1 MSLHPRQ
8 AQLYNTGR
16 GIRCIIPARGCS
28 QERHFE
34 ELART
39 QTVLPPSKQ
48 LEMKPAY
55 ILAAYAILQFYG
67 TFALGGDGNLIE
79 CPVQPIPPRPALSE
93 PPENGE
99 ILISADESAEATEDG
114 QASLRGN
121 IDLAREGDQL
131 RADRGRID
139 KTANTANVEGN
150 IHYWNKSIYLHSDAA
165 RLDLDNNKG
174 AFNRTDYQIARNQ
187 GHGRADAVAVIA
199 DKMSIGTNIDYTTCA
214 NDASK
219 ETDYGTPW
227 RISAQS
233 LELNHETE
241 RGVARNAVLR
251 VGDIPVLY
259 TPYLTFPLSDRR
271 ASGFLMPLVGSS
283 NRNGLEIQTPW
294 YWNISPAMDATF
306 TPRLLSNSGV
316 MLMGEYRYLFATGA
330 GTLTSEFLPSDRD
343 YAERDRS
350 FISLEHSQ
358 SLAEKGRLY
367 LLLNN
372 VSDKRYFEDFGQTQV
387 NSSSQFLERR
397 AEFSWGGENWSMFAR
412 LQDYQTVDE
421 SLPATSRTYRKLPQI
436 VVNAYSP
443 LRNRHL
449 NYGVTGEFVY
459 FDRGDNPLLSSI
471 NGYRVDVAP
480 SISWPLEKPW
490 GFLRPGA
497 GLRFTAYGLD
507 DAAPNQEEQRRTLPY
522 FDIDGGLFFERS
534 LEFSGRGFVQTLEP
548 RLYYLYIPEEDQ
560 TDLPVFDTGIDY
572 FAYDSMF
579 HNNRF
584 IGGDRIGDAN
594 QITLAVASR
603 LLNEQGIETL
613 RLHVGQIYYLRDREV
628 VLPGQPIQR
637 DRISPLIAGFQ
648 ASLRSD
654 LYLRGELEWNPNLDQ
669 TQRMVMQANYNPEPD
684 KIFNFNYRTRRSAPG
699 VLRSNL
705 LDIEQ
710 TAVAAHWP
718 LGKGFSAIGSWKYAL
733 SADRSLDILAGLE
746 YNGCCW
752 SFRAVGRRFL
762 TSVDGEYQNGVYMQ
776 FELKGL
782 AGAGRKTLDFLAE
795 NITGLQREL

>member
-1 MSLHPRQ
+1 MYHTGPGLLADTHPD
-8 AQLYNTGR
+8 
-16 GIRCIIPARGCS
+16 
-28 QERHFE
+28 
-34 ELART
+34 ELVRT
-39 QTVLPPSKQ
+39 QTVLPASKQ

-55 ILAAYAILQFYG
+55 ILTAYAILQFSG

-79 CPVQPIPPRPALSE
+79 CPVQTIPPRPALSE

-99 ILISADESAEATEDG
+99 IHISADESAEVSEDG
-114 QASLRGN
+114 QASLKGN
-121 IDLAREGDQL
+121 IDLAREGHQL
-131 RADRGRID
+131 RADRGLVD

-165 RLDLDNNKG
+165 RLDLDNDKG

-199 DKMSIGTNIDYTTCA
+199 DKKSIGTNIDYTTCA

-219 ETDYGTPW
+219 AAGSGTPW
-227 RISAQS
+227 RISAQT
-233 LELNHETE
+233 LELDHETE

-271 ASGFLMPLVGSS
+271 ATGFLMPTVGSS

-316 MLMGEYRYLFATGA
+316 MLMGEYRYMFATGVGA
-330 GTLTSEFLPSDRD
+330 LTAEFLPSDRD
-343 YAERDRS
+343 YDDRDRS
-350 FISLEHSQ
+350 FVSLEHSQ
-358 SLAEKGRLY
+358 SLTENGRLY

-397 AEFSWGGENWSMFAR
+397 AEFSWGGENWGMFAR

-436 VVNAYSP
+436 VFNAYSP

-480 SISWPLEKPW
+480 SVSWPLEKSW

-507 DAAPNQEEQRRTLPY
+507 DAAPNQAELRRTLPY
-522 FDIDGGLFFERS
+522 LDIDSGLFFERP
-534 LEFSGRGFVQTLEP
+534 LEFNGRGFVQTLEP
-548 RLYYLYIPEEDQ
+548 RFYYLYIPEEDQ
-560 TDLPVFDTGIDY
+560 SDLPVFDTGIDY

-628 VLPGQPIQR
+628 VLPGQPIQS

-654 LYLRGELEWNPNLDQ
+654 LYVRGELEWDPNLDR
-669 TQRMVMQANYNPEPD
+669 TQRMVIQANYNPEPD
-684 KIFNFNYRTRRSAPG
+684 KILNFGYRARRSAPG

-710 TAVAAHWP
+710 TTAAAHWP

-733 SADRSLDILAGLE
+733 AADRSLDILAGLE

-762 TSVDGEYQNGVYMQ
+762 TNVDGEYQNGVYMQ

-782 AGAGRKTLDFLAE
+782 ASAGRKTMDFLTE